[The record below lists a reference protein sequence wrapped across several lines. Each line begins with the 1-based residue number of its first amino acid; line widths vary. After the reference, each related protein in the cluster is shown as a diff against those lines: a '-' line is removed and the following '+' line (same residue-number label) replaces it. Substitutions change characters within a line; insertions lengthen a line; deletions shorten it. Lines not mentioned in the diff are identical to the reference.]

1 MGVNHRAGAWSIL
14 PGRALFGIAM
24 LSKILVVVIFLGIV
38 ASMGSALFFL
48 IKDKGQ
54 SDRTLKALTVRIV
67 VSIALFALLFV
78 LWGLGLIN
86 PHGIRP

>member
-1 MGVNHRAGAWSIL
+1 
-14 PGRALFGIAM
+14 M
-24 LSKILVVVIFLGIV
+24 LSKILIIVIFLGIIV
-38 ASMGSALFFL
+38 SMGSALFFL

-54 SDRTLKALTVRIV
+54 STRTLRALTVRIA

>member
-1 MGVNHRAGAWSIL
+1 
-14 PGRALFGIAM
+14 M
-24 LSKILVVVIFLGIV
+24 LSKILIIAIFLGIV

-54 SDRTLKALTVRIV
+54 SNRTLKALTVRIV
-67 VSIALFALLFV
+67 VSVALFALLFV
-78 LWGLGLIN
+78 LWALGLIN

>member
-1 MGVNHRAGAWSIL
+1 
-14 PGRALFGIAM
+14 M
-24 LSKILVVVIFLGIV
+24 LSKIIIVAIFLGII

-54 SDRTLKALTVRIV
+54 SDRTLKALTIRIG

-78 LWGLGLIN
+78 FWGLGLIT
-86 PHGIRP
+86 PHGVRP

>member
-1 MGVNHRAGAWSIL
+1 
-14 PGRALFGIAM
+14 M
-24 LSKILVVVIFLGIV
+24 LSKLIIVAIFLGII

-54 SDRTLKALTVRIV
+54 SDRTLKALTIRIA
-67 VSIALFALLFV
+67 VSVALFVLLFV

-86 PHGIRP
+86 PHGVRP

>member
-1 MGVNHRAGAWSIL
+1 
-14 PGRALFGIAM
+14 M
-24 LSKILVVVIFLGIV
+24 LSKILIIVIFLGIV

-54 SDRTLKALTVRIV
+54 SNRTLRALTVRIV
-67 VSIALFALLFV
+67 VSMALFALLFV

-86 PHGIRP
+86 PHGVQP

>member
-1 MGVNHRAGAWSIL
+1 
-14 PGRALFGIAM
+14 M
-24 LSKILVVVIFLGIV
+24 LSKILIIVIFLGIIG
-38 ASMGSALFFL
+38 SMGSALFFL

-54 SDRTLKALTVRIV
+54 SDRTLKALTVRIC

>member
-1 MGVNHRAGAWSIL
+1 MRRAVAGA
-14 PGRALFGIAM
+14 AM
-24 LSKILVVVIFLGIV
+24 LSKILVILIFLGIV

-54 SDRTLKALTVRIV
+54 SDRTVRALTVRIV
-67 VSIALFALLFV
+67 VSMALFALLFV

-86 PHGIRP
+86 PHGVQP

>member
-1 MGVNHRAGAWSIL
+1 
-14 PGRALFGIAM
+14 M
-24 LSKILVVVIFLGIV
+24 LSKILIVVIFLGII

-54 SDRTLKALTVRIV
+54 SNRTLHALTIRIV
-67 VSIALFALLFV
+67 VSIVLFVLLFV
-78 LWGLGLIN
+78 LWSLGLIN

>member
-1 MGVNHRAGAWSIL
+1 
-14 PGRALFGIAM
+14 M
-24 LSKILVVVIFLGIV
+24 LSKILVVLIFVGIV

-54 SDRTLKALTVRIV
+54 SNRTLYALTIRIV

-86 PHGIRP
+86 PHGVRP

>member
-1 MGVNHRAGAWSIL
+1 
-14 PGRALFGIAM
+14 M
-24 LSKILVVVIFLGIV
+24 LSKILIIAIFLGIV
-38 ASMGSALFFL
+38 VSMGSALFFL

-67 VSIALFALLFV
+67 VSVALFALLFV
-78 LWGLGLIN
+78 LWWLGLIN

>member
-1 MGVNHRAGAWSIL
+1 
-14 PGRALFGIAM
+14 M
-24 LSKILVVVIFLGIV
+24 LSKILVIAIFLGIV
-38 ASMGSALFFL
+38 ASMGSALIFL

-54 SDRTLKALTVRIV
+54 SNRTLNALTVRII
-67 VSIALFALLFV
+67 VSVALFVLLFV

>member
-1 MGVNHRAGAWSIL
+1 
-14 PGRALFGIAM
+14 M
-24 LSKILVVVIFLGIV
+24 LSKILIIVIFLGIV
-38 ASMGSALFFL
+38 LSMGSALVFL

-54 SDRTLKALTVRIV
+54 SNRTLHALTVRIV

-86 PHGIRP
+86 PHGVRP

>member
-1 MGVNHRAGAWSIL
+1 
-14 PGRALFGIAM
+14 M
-24 LSKILVVVIFLGIV
+24 LSKILIIVIFLGIL

-54 SDRTLKALTVRIV
+54 SNRTVRALTVRIV

-86 PHGIRP
+86 PHGVRP

>member
-1 MGVNHRAGAWSIL
+1 
-14 PGRALFGIAM
+14 M
-24 LSKILVVVIFLGIV
+24 LSKIIIVAIFLGII

-54 SDRTLKALTVRIV
+54 SDRTLKALTIRIG

-78 LWGLGLIN
+78 LWGLGLIT
-86 PHGIRP
+86 PHGVRP

>member
-1 MGVNHRAGAWSIL
+1 
-14 PGRALFGIAM
+14 M
-24 LSKILVVVIFLGIV
+24 LSKILVIAIFLGIV
-38 ASMGSALFFL
+38 ASMGSALIFL

-54 SDRTLKALTVRIV
+54 SNRTLKALTVRII
-67 VSIALFALLFV
+67 VSVALFVLLFV